1 MAVNKSGR
9 DGDKESISPQEWILD
24 LVNIWVI
31 VWSPFL
37 GRMDSRKPAHLA
49 VLTLIFFFP
58 FTSFI
63 SLKPCKSGL
72 CNHLAENR
80 EAEGRNLPEHS
91 LTITVV
97 NKAPLWPV
105 LNRACIITRL
115 ESQHFPTL
123 SSLKTQQHLAN
134 DLERKWFYFARLWAE
149 KINTLCTHLTK
160 AFLAGTA
167 EPSPINSKAMLLAFV
182 ADIYQLRKTART

>member
-1 MAVNKSGR
+1 M
-9 DGDKESISPQEWILD
+9 LD
-24 LVNIWVI
+24 LVNIWLI
-31 VWSPFL
+31 VWSPFYL
-37 GRMDSRKPAHLA
+37 RKVLSIPFYSRKPAHLA
-49 VLTLIFFFP
+49 VLTLFFFFFPP

-63 SLKPCKSGL
+63 SLKPCKLGL

-80 EAEGRNLPEHS
+80 EAKGRNLPEHS

-105 LNRACIITRL
+105 LNHACIITRL

-167 EPSPINSKAMLLAFV
+167 ELSPINSKAMLLAFV